1 MSQPQ
6 ATLAAGWE
14 VPAAEWE
21 DLEAGWEVQVVEWG
35 DQAEAWVAPVG
46 ESALQAAWNCL
57 RSLFDGKALNLFAK
71 HRAEQRAQHD
81 TSFQNG

>member
-1 MSQPQ
+1 MSQAP

-21 DLEAGWEVQVVEWG
+21 DPEAGWEVPVVEWG
-35 DQAEAWVAPVG
+35 DQAEAWVVPVG
-46 ESALQAAWNCL
+46 ESALQAPWNCL

-71 HRAEQRAQHD
+71 HQAEQKARRE
-81 TSFQNG
+81 TSFRNG